1 MTGQSAPLR
10 KPYDAT
16 PYAALR
22 ETDSVAAKGSPAA
35 AAGAVAHHFQA
46 EIDKLEGLR
55 AALWSAFEAGPEAG
69 LPNTLIDL
77 TMAYTSAL
85 RLQLTLKA
93 SAVRAPRP
101 KPAPAA
107 APPTAEARTG
117 R

>member
-1 MTGQSAPLR
+1 MTGQSAPQR

-22 ETDSVAAKGSPAA
+22 ETDAVARGSPAA
-35 AAGAVAHHFQA
+35 SVAAAAHHFQA

-55 AALWSAFEAGPEAG
+55 AALWNAFEAGPEAG

-77 TMAYTSAL
+77 TMAYTSTL

-93 SAVRAPRP
+93 SAVRAPKP

-107 APPTAEARTG
+107 APPAAEVRTV